1 MLVDESEVRR
11 AVLTF
16 PAGSAGGP
24 DYLRP
29 QHIRDMMMCQ
39 ESGHDFLTALTAFV
53 NLVLSGRCPS
63 EVAPIFFGG
72 RLLALNKKSG
82 GIRPIAIGFSL
93 RRLASKCANSFGIN
107 RLRAYFR
114 PNQLGVGTSGG
125 CEAAIHSARRFL
137 QALPTDHVLVK
148 LDFTNAFNSLHRH
161 DMLLS
166 VNSRIPEIYAY
177 CHSAYG
183 QPSVLFHGPYTVSSE
198 EQPQQWD
205 PVGPLFI
212 L

>member
-1 MLVDESEVRR
+1 
-11 AVLTF
+11 
-16 PAGSAGGP
+16 
-24 DYLRP
+24 
-29 QHIRDMMMCQ
+29 
-39 ESGHDFLTALTAFV
+39 
-53 NLVLSGRCPS
+53 
-63 EVAPIFFGG
+63 VAPIFGG

-93 RRLASKCANSFGIN
+93 RPLASKCANSFGIN

-125 CEAAIHSARRFL
+125 CQAAIHSARRFL
-137 QALPTDHVLVK
+137 QALRTDHVLVK

-166 VNSRIPEIYAY
+166 VHSRIPENLCLLPFCQRSTLCLVSRPI
-177 CHSAYG
+177 
-183 QPSVLFHGPYTVSSE
+183 HGILRRSTTTGGPGRSS
-198 EQPQQWD
+198 
-205 PVGPLFI
+205 FI